1 MSRSRWSWATAP
13 RWTEDLAG
21 EAVAAL
27 MASGL
32 GVAEFAQREGVCP
45 HRLARWRRR
54 LNEGGQREPG
64 PAFVE
69 LVREG
74 AGIGGDGWWFE
85 VLVAGGRSVRVRG
98 DFEARALRRLLA
110 VLEEPGC

>member
-1 MSRSRWSWATAP
+1 M
-13 RWTEDLAG
+13 
-21 EAVAAL
+21 
-27 MASGL
+27 
-32 GVAEFAQREGVCP
+32 
-45 HRLARWRRR
+45 
-54 LNEGGQREPG
+54 
-64 PAFVE
+64 E